1 MTYIT
6 AHSGSDGTK
15 ENSIEFATYFK
26 NKPIDILEI
35 DVRKNNKNQLVLNHD
50 ELEENKE
57 YVTLEDFFTELDKTN
72 VKINCDLKDKNLEED
87 VYQLAQNSHIWDKV
101 YFSGNIS
108 ISFLKKWP
116 NKVFMNIENVF
127 DDSVTLDNLT
137 EDILI
142 VSLKKMSEYGAKYVN
157 VYYQFVTENFEK
169 TAQMLDMKISVWTVN
184 DIEEISFFEDKKVFN
199 ITSRKALEYVNQR
212 RSEK

>member
-127 DDSVTLDNLT
+127 DDSVTDR
-137 EDILI
+137 
-142 VSLKKMSEYGAKYVN
+142 K
-157 VYYQFVTENFEK
+157 
-169 TAQMLDMKISVWTVN
+169 SVV
-184 DIEEISFFEDKKVFN
+184 
-199 ITSRKALEYVNQR
+199 
-212 RSEK
+212 